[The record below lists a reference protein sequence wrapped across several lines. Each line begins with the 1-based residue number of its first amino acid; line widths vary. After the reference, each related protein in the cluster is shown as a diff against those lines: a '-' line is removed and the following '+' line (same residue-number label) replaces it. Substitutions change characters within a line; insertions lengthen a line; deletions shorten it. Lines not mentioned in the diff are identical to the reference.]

1 MLRTAGLAASIFCFA
16 LPAVGLAAATVSTAG
31 AVTSATINGSVVDD
45 SGHPA
50 EGATVF
56 VYSAHL
62 KKGYAAVCPTCWIDC
77 GKRAQTNAQGRFTIT
92 DLNPTLRFRNIL
104 VEGDR
109 RDVLIH
115 MVKAP

>member
-1 MLRTAGLAASIFCFA
+1 
-16 LPAVGLAAATVSTAG
+16 
-31 AVTSATINGSVVDD
+31 VTSATINGSVVDD

-62 KKGYAAVCPTCWIDC
+62 KKGYAAV
-77 GKRAQTNAQGRFTIT
+77 
-92 DLNPTLRFRNIL
+92 
-104 VEGDR
+104 
-109 RDVLIH
+109 LIH